1 MLDGRITLSG
11 GPELALELESH
22 GYDFVREGKESAR

>member
-11 GPELALELESH
+11 GPELALELESR
-22 GYDFVREGKESAR
+22 GYDFVREGKEAAR